1 MTRINMRSA
10 ILVLFETSH
19 MNKVLC
25 ALMIAQTIENRL
37 SAIGNIELDITRSK
51 DLFTLTLPFVD
62 STTQSILVMNRG

>member
-1 MTRINMRSA
+1 
-10 ILVLFETSH
+10 

-37 SAIGNIELDITRSK
+37 SAIGKIELDITRSN